1 MTNDNAS
8 HHSLEFSADEQNAE
22 VAKAAQ
28 LVDFALVTAP
38 DFGQAVKTMV
48 LRAQAVLLA
57 LAPHTGPEFVSNFLK
72 NATIPTLDNYAA
84 SEAAEADTQA
94 DVA

>member
-8 HHSLEFSADEQNAE
+8 HHSLEFTADEQNAE
-22 VAKAAQ
+22 VAKAAPI
-28 LVDFALVTAP
+28 VDFALVTAP
-38 DFGQAVKTMV
+38 DFGQAVKAMV
-48 LRAQAVLLA
+48 LRAQGLLLA

-72 NATIPTLDNYAA
+72 NATIPALDNYAA
-84 SEAAEADTQA
+84 TLAAEADAQA